1 MITKIC
7 PKCKEEKSVDSYY
20 KDTSKRSGISSYCKT
35 CYNQYRKNRDER
47 DSEFYKKRYELN
59 RDSILQKLKQVR
71 MKNPEKQREASKR
84 WRKNNPELAKQRRRE
99 YYWNNVD
106 KERDRGKL
114 YNKLNP
120 EKSRESRRRW
130 EKNNPEKVK
139 EHKRKYQKK
148 KSYKRKMFSI
158 EYKGGKCEDCGIIAT
173 MENRSIF
180 DFHHLNPSNKKDDI
194 NEIQTKNID
203 RLKEELDKCVLL
215 CANCHRLRHQNYQDG
230 LSPTL

>member
-1 MITKIC
+1 MTTKVC
-7 PKCKEEKSVDSYY
+7 PKCKEDKSIDSYY
-20 KDTSKRSGISSYCKT
+20 KDGSKSSGISSYCKV
-35 CYNQYRKNRDER
+35 CSNSRKR
-47 DSEFYKKRYELN
+47 
-59 RDSILQKLKQVR
+59 
-71 MKNPEKQREASKR
+71 NPNSAKR
-84 WRKNNPELAKQRRRE
+84 WRERNPDKARDSVRRWRERNPEIAKERCRE
-99 YYWNNVD
+99 YYHNNVE
-106 KERDRGKL
+106 KERERCKL
-114 YNKLNP
+114 YHRRNP

-139 EHKRKYQKK
+139 EHGRKYQKK

-194 NEIQTKNID
+194 NEIHTKNID

-230 LSPTL
+230 LRPTL